1 MGFLKKDK
9 KRGNITAEK
18 PAPRKEPF
26 EKITGFLKI
35 GTVACITAAV
45 VGISA
50 NALVSDGER
59 IPYGSGRTTV
69 SGNFSSSPQSSSNS
83 AEFAETAQTDIV
95 FPININTADL
105 EELQMLSGI
114 GETKAR
120 AITAYREAY
129 GDFTSV
135 DDLLNVSGIGEK
147 ILDKIRDYI
156 TVGDYIED
164 SAEPSAPVSSAGSS
178 SAGTESSAPVE
189 ISYPININTA
199 SVDEL
204 RALSGIGE
212 VKARAIVEYRE
223 EYGRF
228 TSVDELVNV
237 YGIGEKIL
245 DKIRDYITV
254 GDYAPNIPEQS
265 EHNSSAE
272 SSAPAEVSYPINI
285 NTASAEEL
293 QLLSGIGEVKA
304 RAIIEYR
311 EKHGG
316 FTSVNELVNVYGI
329 GEKTLDKIRDYITV
343 GFYAPNIPEQSAPNS
358 SAESSAP
365 VEVSYPININTASA
379 EELELLSGIGEVKAR
394 AIIAYREE
402 HGGFTSVEELVNV
415 YGIGEK
421 TLGKIRGY
429 ITV

>member
-59 IPYGSGRTTV
+59 IPYGSERTAV

-83 AEFAETAQTDIV
+83 AEFAETEQTQTA

-178 SAGTESSAPVE
+178 SAGTDSSAPVE
-189 ISYPININTA
+189 VSYPININTA

-204 RALSGIGE
+204 QALSGIGE
-212 VKARAIVEYRE
+212 VKARAIVAYRE
-223 EYGRF
+223 EYGGF

-237 YGIGEKIL
+237 YGIGEKTL
-245 DKIRDYITV
+245 DNIRYYITV

-265 EHNSSAE
+265 S
-272 SSAPAEVSYPINI
+272 
-285 NTASAEEL
+285 
-293 QLLSGIGEVKA
+293 
-304 RAIIEYR
+304 
-311 EKHGG
+311 
-316 FTSVNELVNVYGI
+316 
-329 GEKTLDKIRDYITV
+329 
-343 GFYAPNIPEQSAPNS
+343 PNS

-394 AIIAYREE
+394 AIVEYREE
-402 HGGFTSVEELVNV
+402 HGYFTSVDELVNV

-421 TLGKIRGY
+421 TLDKIRGY